1 MSEEMSEEMNVFW
14 ENSQK
19 TCDLF
24 SWKTT
29 GKHVTFLPGKTVAK
43 LLCVFQEYIQRKRLC
58 VYKGN
63 SWHKDKFFLFVSPE
77 NNE

>member
-1 MSEEMSEEMNVFW
+1 MSEEMSEEMNVFQ

-29 GKHVTFLPGKTVAK
+29 GKHFTILPGKTGEN
-43 LLCVFQEYIQRKRLC
+43 LLCVF
-58 VYKGN
+58 
-63 SWHKDKFFLFVSPE
+63 
-77 NNE
+77 